1 MNGTAARPIRVLVVD
16 DHSVVRDG
24 LSALL
29 QRQGDMHVVGEAGTG
44 AEALA
49 EFRRL
54 RPDVTLVDLRLP
66 DMDGAQLIA
75 TLRQEFPGMRALVLT
90 TYDGDEDIYMA
101 LRAGARGYL
110 LKDMLREELLDAVR
124 AVHAGMRRIPP
135 AVAVRLAERL
145 PGRELTGRERDVLRL
160 IVAGKSNK
168 EIATALGLT
177 EGTVKGYVNTMLD
190 KLEVADRTQAAVAAV
205 RRGIVRLP

>member
-1 MNGTAARPIRVLVVD
+1 MNGAAARPIRVLVVD
-16 DHSVVRDG
+16 DHPVVRDG

-29 QRQGDMHVVGEAGTG
+29 QRQGDMDVVGEAANG

-75 TLRQEFPGMRALVLT
+75 ALRQEFPGMRALVLT
-90 TYDGDEDIYMA
+90 TYDGDEDIYKA

-135 AVAVRLAERL
+135 AVAVRLAERM
-145 PGRELTGRERDVLRL
+145 PGRELTARERDVLQL

-168 EIATALGLT
+168 EIASALGLT

-190 KLEVADRTQAAVAAV
+190 KLEVTDRTQAAVAAV
-205 RRGIVRLP
+205 RRGIVRLS